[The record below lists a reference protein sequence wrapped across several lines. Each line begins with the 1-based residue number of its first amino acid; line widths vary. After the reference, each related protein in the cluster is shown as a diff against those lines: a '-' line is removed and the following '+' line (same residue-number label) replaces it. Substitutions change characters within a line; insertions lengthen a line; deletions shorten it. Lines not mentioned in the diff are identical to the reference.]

1 MSFHKNAATGTSSTF
16 DPTISSICQEIPRHI
31 NGINNIKPNP
41 PPSFPSILLLLTS
54 RPALTP
60 ITPRLIQRRPRVRIP
75 TPNIIRKLRIIRNT
89 RGASPAVPSSRPLR
103 PRRRPTRLRRR
114 RPGKP
119 GHVYHRTAVQARVP
133 RHHIHRPCHHNR
145 TTLQTKFATHVNQNR
160 APQHGATQIHAGKYV
175 QAPLPSYVHV
185 AVENQTRIEI
195 ARGGERARP
204 VETLLARERGRVRQ
218 RRRRRRRRRRVV
230 PEYGVEVGIE
240 DRESMVRVL
249 RSERES
255 EV

>member
-1 MSFHKNAATGTSSTF
+1 MSFNKNAATGTSSTF

-31 NGINNIKPNP
+31 NGINSIKLNS

-54 RPALTP
+54 RPTLTP

-89 RGASPAVPSSRPLR
+89 GGASPAVPSSRPLR
-103 PRRRPTRLRRR
+103 PRRRPARLRRR
-114 RPGKP
+114 RPGQSS
-119 GHVYHRTAVQARVP
+119 HVYQRTAEQTRVP
-133 RHHIHRPCHHNR
+133 RNHHHRPCNHNS

-175 QAPLPSYVHV
+175 QTPVPFYVHV

-195 ARGGERARP
+195 ACGGERARP
-204 VETLLARERGRVRQ
+204 IETLLARERGRMRQ
-218 RRRRRRRRRRVV
+218 WRRRRRRRRRVV
-230 PEYGVEVGIE
+230 AK
-240 DRESMVRVL
+240 
-249 RSERES
+249 
-255 EV
+255 